1 LEKALKTIVASI
13 GAYLYLSVLGC
24 GNPALSEA
32 AAPRISQIFPQ
43 AIAAGSPSQII
54 KVMGNNF
61 TSQAAVLWNG
71 RALPTTVVDSN
82 TLTGAVEG
90 SNLAAPTTVQL
101 QVQNMQNGEQ
111 SQPMP
116 VTVTASATSANQL
129 VIGATALP
137 GAMANQ
143 PYTST
148 LNAVGGTL
156 PYTWSITSGQLP
168 AGVSLVSSTGAISG
182 IPIAS
187 GTFSFTA
194 TVVDSGNP
202 KQTSSATIS
211 IAVASSQ
218 STATSSQLTIMSPQL
233 PSGSVGT
240 AYSIPLKASGG
251 TPAYA
256 WSITSGSLPS
266 GLGLS
271 ASSGVISGT
280 PTANGTY
287 NFTIAVAD
295 SANPAQVVSMPAS
308 ITVGS
313 SQLTIVS
320 SQLPSGSVGT
330 AYSIPLK
337 ASGGTPGYAWSIM
350 SGQLPVG
357 LSLSASSGVISG
369 TPTANGTYN
378 FTIGVADSSNPAG
391 ATSTPASITVGSSQL
406 AITSSTLSSGTVG
419 TAYSTLLQASGGTPA
434 YTWSIMSGSL
444 PAGLTLAATS
454 GVISGTPATAGTAQ
468 FTAAVTDN
476 SNPAQTQ
483 LATISLTVS
492 GAQQPTG
499 PGTTWYVRPDGGT
512 RYSSNVTSGQ
522 CDGMADAPY
531 SGSGVNQHC
540 AFNDVRMLYTDG
552 SYADGNSFPAW
563 GWVIAGGDTVIIR
576 GSIGTGVTYRIGQNN
591 ATTYTGWGI
600 AGDLGASGMP
610 PPPSGTPSQ
619 HTRILGENYG
629 SCSSQ
634 SARTQLHGGWGVGA
648 VMALNGASYVDVAC
662 LDITDFANCGRSSDS
677 IGCVNNGVVIAD
689 YASIGIQMNNQ
700 STHIS
705 LNDLRLHGLGGA
717 GILGSPGDGFVATD
731 LYILGNANAGWNG
744 DDGSG
749 TTGVGSMLVQNFN
762 ISWNGCVE
770 EYPIVD
776 PLPYFSCTDD
786 GSGGYGDGFG
796 TATVASPSPGWQVH
810 FDNGIVS
817 YNTQDGLDALHI
829 SGPGSTMTDTRVL
842 AFGNEGNQLKVGGAT
857 ATIQN
862 SVIIGNCEA
871 MTTQAIPGTPAGFGS
886 LLRDPCR
893 AGNTAAVINLTPGD
907 PATFQGNTIFSEG
920 SIGLEVEYATSDIG
934 PANTLKF
941 NDNVFVGFYN
951 GSGKDSTPIYS
962 STDLNM
968 LTNPGASWTNNAYLM
983 REGGWSCTGKGETNS
998 ICSTTTLGLVD
1009 ETYHP
1014 YGYGNM
1020 APAAGSSAV
1029 VGAGV
1034 AVPTIT
1040 LDYNGLTRPN
1050 PPSIGAYEFP
1060 Q

>member
-1 LEKALKTIVASI
+1 MEKALKTIAAGI

-24 GNPALSEA
+24 GNPGLSEA
-32 AAPRISQIFPQ
+32 SAPRISQIFPQ
-43 AIAAGSPSQII
+43 AIAAGTPSQII

-101 QVQNMQNGEQ
+101 QVQNLQNGEQ
-111 SQPMP
+111 SQPVP

-129 VIGATALP
+129 AIGATALP
-137 GAMANQ
+137 GATANQ

-194 TVVDSGNP
+194 TVVDSGSP
-202 KQTSSATIS
+202 KQTISATIS
-211 IAVASSQ
+211 IPVASSQSTATSSQ

-240 AYSIPLKASGG
+240 AYSIPLQASGG

-280 PTANGTY
+280 PTANG
-287 NFTIAVAD
+287 
-295 SANPAQVVSMPAS
+295 
-308 ITVGS
+308 
-313 SQLTIVS
+313 
-320 SQLPSGSVGT
+320 
-330 AYSIPLK
+330 
-337 ASGGTPGYAWSIM
+337 
-350 SGQLPVG
+350 
-357 LSLSASSGVISG
+357 GVISG
-369 TPTANGTYN
+369 TPTANGTFN

-454 GVISGTPATAGTAQ
+454 GVISGTPATAGTSQ

-512 RYSSNVTSGQ
+512 RYSSNVTAGQ

-552 SYADGNSFPAW
+552 SYADW
-563 GWVIAGGDTVIIR
+563 
-576 GSIGTGVTYRIGQNN
+576 
-591 ATTYTGWGI
+591 
-600 AGDLGASGMP
+600 
-610 PPPSGTPSQ
+610 
-619 HTRILGENYG
+619 
-629 SCSSQ
+629 
-634 SARTQLHGGWGVGA
+634 QLVSR
-648 VMALNGASYVDVAC
+648 M
-662 LDITDFANCGRSSDS
+662 
-677 IGCVNNGVVIAD
+677 
-689 YASIGIQMNNQ
+689 
-700 STHIS
+700 
-705 LNDLRLHGLGGA
+705 GLG
-717 GILGSPGDGFVATD
+717 D
-731 LYILGNANAGWNG
+731 
-744 DDGSG
+744 
-749 TTGVGSMLVQNFN
+749 
-762 ISWNGCVE
+762 CRRR
-770 EYPIVD
+770 
-776 PLPYFSCTDD
+776 
-786 GSGGYGDGFG
+786 YGDH
-796 TATVASPSPGWQVH
+796 SW
-810 FDNGIVS
+810 
-817 YNTQDGLDALHI
+817 LHWY
-829 SGPGSTMTDTRVL
+829 GRYL
-842 AFGNEGNQLKVGGAT
+842 
-857 ATIQN
+857 QN
-862 SVIIGNCEA
+862 W
-871 MTTQAIPGTPAGFGS
+871 
-886 LLRDPCR
+886 
-893 AGNTAAVINLTPGD
+893 
-907 PATFQGNTIFSEG
+907 SE
-920 SIGLEVEYATSDIG
+920 
-934 PANTLKF
+934 
-941 NDNVFVGFYN
+941 
-951 GSGKDSTPIYS
+951 
-962 STDLNM
+962 
-968 LTNPGASWTNNAYLM
+968 
-983 REGGWSCTGKGETNS
+983 
-998 ICSTTTLGLVD
+998 
-1009 ETYHP
+1009 
-1014 YGYGNM
+1014 
-1020 APAAGSSAV
+1020 
-1029 VGAGV
+1029 
-1034 AVPTIT
+1034 
-1040 LDYNGLTRPN
+1040 
-1050 PPSIGAYEFP
+1050 
-1060 Q
+1060 

>member
-1 LEKALKTIVASI
+1 MEKALKTIAAGI

-24 GNPALSEA
+24 GNPGLSEA

-43 AIAAGSPSQII
+43 AIAAGTPSQII

-90 SNLAAPTTVQL
+90 SNLASPTTVQL
-101 QVQNMQNGEQ
+101 QVQNLQNGEQ
-111 SQPMP
+111 SQPVA

-137 GAMANQ
+137 GATANQ

-182 IPIAS
+182 MPIAS

-211 IAVASSQ
+211 IPVASSQSTATSSQ

-280 PTANGTY
+280 PTANGT
-287 NFTIAVAD
+287 F
-295 SANPAQVVSMPAS
+295 
-308 ITVGS
+308 
-313 SQLTIVS
+313 
-320 SQLPSGSVGT
+320 
-330 AYSIPLK
+330 
-337 ASGGTPGYAWSIM
+337 
-350 SGQLPVG
+350 
-357 LSLSASSGVISG
+357 
-369 TPTANGTYN
+369 N
-378 FTIGVADSSNPAG
+378 FTIGVADSSNPAET
-391 ATSTPASITVGSSQL
+391 TSTPASITVGSSQL

-434 YTWSIMSGSL
+434 YTWSITSGSL

-454 GVISGTPATAGTAQ
+454 GVISGTPATAGTSQ

-483 LATISLTVS
+483 LATISLMVS

-512 RYSSNVTSGQ
+512 RYSSDVTAGQ
-522 CDGMADAPY
+522 CDGKADAPY

-662 LDITDFANCGRSSDS
+662 LDITDFANCGRSSDT
-677 IGCVNNGVVIAD
+677 IGCVNNGVVVAD

-700 STHIS
+700 STHIT

-829 SGPGSTMTDTRVL
+829 GGAGSSMTDTRVL

-862 SVIIGNCEA
+862 SVIVGNCEA

-893 AGNTAAVINLTPGD
+893 AGNTAAVINVTPGD

-934 PANTLKF
+934 SANTLKF

-998 ICSTTTLGLVD
+998 ICSATTLGLVD

-1014 YGYGNM
+1014 YSYGNM